1 MYVVTVEFK
10 LHADRAAEFLALIRE
25 NARTSLQVEQGC
37 RQFDVCHDPED
48 PAYVFLYELYDDR
61 AAFEAHLATEHFRNF
76 DQLSRS
82 MVSDKQIRLLERD

>member
-25 NARTSLQVEQGC
+25 NARTSMQVEQGC
-37 RQFDVCHDPED
+37 RQFDVCHDPKD

-61 AAFEAHLATEHFRNF
+61 AAFEVHLATEHFRNF
-76 DQLSRS
+76 DKLSGS
-82 MVSDKQIRLLERD
+82 TVLDKKVRLLARA

>member
-37 RQFDVCHDPED
+37 RQFDVCRDPKD

-61 AAFEAHLATEHFRNF
+61 AAFEAHLATEHFRSF
-76 DQLSRS
+76 DQFSRS
-82 MVSDKQIRLLERD
+82 MVSDKQIHLLERD